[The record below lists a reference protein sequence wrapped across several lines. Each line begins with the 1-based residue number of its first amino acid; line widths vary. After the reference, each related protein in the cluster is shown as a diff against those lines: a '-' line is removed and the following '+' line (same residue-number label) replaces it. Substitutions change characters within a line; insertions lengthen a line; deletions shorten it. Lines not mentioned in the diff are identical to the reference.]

1 MVNAYI
7 KDELILNKGG
17 SAMKNDRNTALFGAI
32 IISIMIIS
40 GCSNIYTVDRNNPE
54 SVINATI
61 SAIAENRWE
70 VIYGLLPKGQQDA
83 VATNIR
89 YYYPGDN
96 TAQYLK
102 LSLAGDDTIKSC
114 KKKAK
119 IKSSTLNS
127 DEIVSYHIV
136 TVFDNEHK
144 SRANG
149 YISVYKGTDN
159 RWYLNRIG
167 IFDDNN
173 GST

>member
-1 MVNAYI
+1 
-7 KDELILNKGG
+7 
-17 SAMKNDRNTALFGAI
+17 MKKLMSKALSGAI
-32 IISIMIIS
+32 IISVMMIS
-40 GCSNIYTVDRNNPE
+40 GCSNIYTVDRDNPE
-54 SVINATI
+54 SVINVTI
-61 SAIAENRWE
+61 SAIAQNKWE

-83 VATNIR
+83 IATNIR

-96 TAQYLK
+96 TADYLK
-102 LSLAGDDTIKSC
+102 LSLAGDDRIKSC

-119 IKSSTLNS
+119 VKAYDMNS
-127 DEIVSYHIV
+127 GEVVSYHIV
-136 TVFDNEHK
+136 TVFDNERK

-173 GST
+173 GNT